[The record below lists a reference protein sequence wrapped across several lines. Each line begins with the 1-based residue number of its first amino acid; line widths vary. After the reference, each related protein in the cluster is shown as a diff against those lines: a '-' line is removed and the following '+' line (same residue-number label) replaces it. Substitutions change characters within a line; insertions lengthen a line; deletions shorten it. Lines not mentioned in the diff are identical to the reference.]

1 MTPPSPPFPNPT
13 YSQPFN
19 SSRGLP
25 RKWLRQRE
33 VPPAKCLLKP
43 AKNGHLRLAPWQM
56 TNHLPTTNLHA
67 YLTDDEQVVVAKCI
81 LSFRCTINRR
91 NARAIQDGTLQLAP
105 NPLRIKGHLD
115 WAKHCPPNTSLADE
129 LAHRRRQHAST
140 RTAEH
145 AAQAA
150 AQTLALTCTSCNA
163 TRDTRYMSLLNAKGW
178 RYVWCPGTCKRA
190 WLSKRWH
197 CVCGKLWHQCTI
209 HSHGDFYTPPTPIT
223 TSRRASLR
231 KRKPP
236 TDSCPVPAPPHKMRD
251 ARAPT
256 RKRRLPNAQP
266 ASDPTPDHTPDAP
279 TPTFTPPAA
288 SPACLTPPPDAA
300 APGASRKASGKGEKR
315 KASEGFADAAYRAR
329 PRPTG
334 PDSLTPKSPAPPAR
348 QARSDAGAPSPDPT
362 PPGSQGQ
369 KRLAALLPAILAKSA
384 RLASK
389 FAHLKQ

>member
-1 MTPPSPPFPNPT
+1 MAN
-13 YSQPFN
+13 
-19 SSRGLP
+19 
-25 RKWLRQRE
+25 
-33 VPPAKCLLKP
+33 
-43 AKNGHLRLAPWQM
+43 
-56 TNHLPTTNLHA
+56 
-67 YLTDDEQVVVAKCI
+67 CI

-91 NARAIQDGTLQLAP
+91 NAEAIRDGTLQLAP

-115 WAKHCPPNTSLADE
+115 WAKHCPPNTYLADE

-197 CVCGKLWHQCTI
+197 CVCGKLWHQCAI

-236 TDSCPVPAPPHKMRD
+236 TDSCPVPAPPHKMRN

-256 RKRRLPNAQP
+256 CKRRPPNAQP
-266 ASDPTPDHTPDAP
+266 ASDPTSHHTPDPP
-279 TPTFTPPAA
+279 TPTDTPPAA
-288 SPACLTPPPDAA
+288 SPACL
-300 APGASRKASGKGEKR
+300 KASGK
-315 KASEGFADAAYRAR
+315 ASGSETGADAACRGR

-334 PDSLTPKSPAPPAR
+334 PDSLAPKSPAPPA
-348 QARSDAGAPSPDPT
+348 QQDVSAPAPPGAPPR
-362 PPGSQGQ
+362 SQGQ
-369 KRLAALLPAILAKSA
+369 KRLAAILPAIFAKSA
-384 RLASK
+384 KLAGQ
-389 FAHLKQ
+389 FAHLK